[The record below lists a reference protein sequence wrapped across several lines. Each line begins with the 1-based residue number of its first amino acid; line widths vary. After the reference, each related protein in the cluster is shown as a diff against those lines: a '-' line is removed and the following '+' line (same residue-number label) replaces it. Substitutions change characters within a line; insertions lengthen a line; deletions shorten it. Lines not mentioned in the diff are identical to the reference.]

1 MDAVHRGGTRSLP
14 GATPRSGTRCPID
27 SCPRSGRPGGVH
39 PNPGSRRREN
49 IPRTGA
55 PAQGHVKV
63 KATVQV
69 AQRPP
74 GCGVER
80 AIAPE
85 LPGRSSPGSPVD
97 VKVEVKDSILDGFHG
112 KRRPVG
118 RRAWGFFLEKRS
130 RRPGIDALRRDS
142 AGGCGPSRGNSKPSG
157 CNSAKRDKVPD
168 RLLSPV
174 RAARGSAPE
183 PWIAPEGKHPQVR
196 SPGTGACEGEGD
208 GAGGAKASGLQGG
221 RGDRSRPPQPE
232 SLV

>member
-97 VKVEVKDSILDGFHG
+97 VKVEVKGSTREGFPG
-112 KRRPVG
+112 ERAFRGAEGVG
-118 RRAWGFFLEKRS
+118 IFPGEAIPETGHRRAAEGFSRWMRSIAGELEAFRVQLREAGQGARS
-130 RRPGIDALRRDS
+130 TPVPGQGGPGECTRTLDR
-142 AGGCGPSRGNSKPSG
+142 AGGKT
-157 CNSAKRDKVPD
+157 
-168 RLLSPV
+168 SP
-174 RAARGSAPE
+174 GPE
-183 PWIAPEGKHPQVR
+183 PR
-196 SPGTGACEGEGD
+196 YR
-208 GAGGAKASGLQGG
+208 GL
-221 RGDRSRPPQPE
+221 
-232 SLV
+232 